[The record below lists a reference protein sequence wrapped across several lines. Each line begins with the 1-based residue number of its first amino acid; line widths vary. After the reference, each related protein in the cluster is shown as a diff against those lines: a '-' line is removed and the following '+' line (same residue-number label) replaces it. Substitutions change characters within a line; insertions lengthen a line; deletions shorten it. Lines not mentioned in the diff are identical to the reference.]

1 MTEKDRKPEGGF
13 RLDKYL
19 ADMKAGSRS
28 EVKVMIRKGRVSVNG
43 VIVCDAGYKV
53 LKNDAV
59 LLDGK
64 SFEYTSVEYIMLNK
78 PAGILSATKDKK
90 QKTVLDLVCDARRK
104 DLFPV
109 GRLDRDTEG
118 LLLLTND
125 GALAHRLL
133 SPKKHVDKVYF
144 ARVYGKV
151 TECEVLKFQQGLLL
165 KQDLF
170 SESGKEFFSLP
181 AKLEILGFQADTSKE
196 DIDLTENEHKFNEPD
211 RGISEVRLTIQE
223 GKFHQVKRM
232 FEAVGMKV
240 LYLKRLSMGN
250 LLLDET
256 LAPGEYRSLTEAE
269 IKALFDCAFCGLPVS
284 EKER

>member
-125 GALAHRLL
+125 GALAHGLL

-181 AKLEILGFQADTSKE
+181 AKMEILGFQADTSKE
-196 DIDLTENEHKFNEPD
+196 DIDLTENEHKFNRPD

>member
-43 VIVCDAGYKV
+43 AIVCDAGYKV
-53 LKNDAV
+53 LKNDTV

-64 SFEYTSVEYIMLNK
+64 SFEYASVEYIMLNK

-90 QKTVLDLVCDARRK
+90 QKTVLDLVCNARRK

-125 GALAHRLL
+125 GALAHGLL

-165 KQDLF
+165 KQDLV

-181 AKLEILGFQADTSKE
+181 AKLEILGFQPDTSKE
-196 DIDLTENEHKFNEPD
+196 NIDRTENEHKFNGSD
-211 RGISEVRLTIQE
+211 QGISEVRLTIQE

>member
-43 VIVCDAGYKV
+43 AIVCDAGYKV
-53 LKNDAV
+53 LKNDTV

-64 SFEYTSVEYIMLNK
+64 SFEYASVEYIMLNK

-90 QKTVLDLVCDARRK
+90 QKTVLDLVCNARRK

-125 GALAHRLL
+125 GALAHGLL

-165 KQDLF
+165 KQDLV

-181 AKLEILGFQADTSKE
+181 AKLEILGFQPDISKE
-196 DIDLTENEHKFNEPD
+196 NIGTNQ
-211 RGISEVRLTIQE
+211 GISEVRLTIQE

>member
-1 MTEKDRKPEGGF
+1 MAEKDSGF

-28 EVKVMIRKGRVSVNG
+28 EVKTMIRKGRVSVNG
-43 VIVCDAGYKV
+43 RIVCDAGCKV
-53 LKNDAV
+53 AKNDTV

-64 SFEYTSVEYIMLNK
+64 SFEYTSMEYIMLNK
-78 PAGILSATKDKK
+78 PAGVLSATKDKN
-90 QKTVLDLVCDARRK
+90 QKTVLDLVSDARRK

-144 ARVYGKV
+144 ARVCGRV
-151 TECEVLKFQQGLLL
+151 TEREVLKFQQGFLLE
-165 KQDLF
+165 QDVNA
-170 SESGKEFFSLP
+170 ESGKEFFCLP
-181 AKLEILGFQADTSKE
+181 AKLEILKFQSDDSISDFLDTE
-196 DIDLTENEHKFNEPD
+196 GGEHNLNS
-211 RGISEVRLTIQE
+211 GISEVRLTIHE

-240 LYLKRLSMGN
+240 LYLKRLSMGS
-250 LLLDET
+250 LSLDEA
-256 LAPGEYRSLTEAE
+256 LAPGEYRYLTKTE
-269 IKALFDCAFCGLPVS
+269 IQELSENAFGSFIVS
-284 EKER
+284 GTKE

>member
-125 GALAHRLL
+125 GALAHGLL

-181 AKLEILGFQADTSKE
+181 AKMEILGFQADTLKE
-196 DIDLTENEHKFNEPD
+196 DIDLTENEHKFNRPD